1 VARLIAM
8 PSTPNFVSS
17 QFRLLRSVGVTQ
29 SPFTG
34 HIKTQEFDAV
44 GWEAQLTLPKMRRTT
59 AVNWQ
64 SFFMQLRGPV
74 NVFKF
79 ADPDALTNRGTY
91 DTAHLIADPRINQ
104 TSVTL
109 SFTASNSRVTAGS
122 SVFGDLV
129 TGDFIHITGPTKPEN
144 TGTFKVTNAVS
155 GTVLE
160 ISGDSAIL
168 DESNVSSCKVRQNVK
183 GASALSLEAST
194 NSATGTILVGDYLQ
208 IQGAADS
215 TSNPVQLVQVVE
227 NATETSQGG
236 SALNHF
242 SLRIEPHLRADFADG
257 NFAVFTNPKGLFRL
271 NSNVVS
277 WSGDRLSNYNFA
289 FSCSEVV

>member
-1 VARLIAM
+1 MPRTIAM

-17 QFRLLRSVGVTQ
+17 SFSLQRSIASTQ

-34 HIKTQEFDAV
+34 SYKTQEFDFV
-44 GWEAQLTLPKMRRTT
+44 GWQADLTLPKMRRAT

-64 SFFMQLRGPV
+64 AFFMQLRGPI
-74 NVFKF
+74 NYFKF
-79 ADPDALTNRGTY
+79 ADPDALANTGTY
-91 DTAHLIADPRINQ
+91 DAAHLISDPRINQ

-160 ISGDSAIL
+160 ISGDADIL
-168 DESNVSSCKVRQNVK
+168 DESSVSSCKVRQNVK
-183 GASALSLEAST
+183 GASALSLEASS
-194 NSATGTILVGDYLQ
+194 NSATGTIAVGDYLQ
-208 IQGAADS
+208 IQGAADT
-215 TSNPVQLVQVVE
+215 TSNPAQLVQVVE
-227 NATETSQGG
+227 AATETSQGG

-242 SLRIEPHLRADFADG
+242 SLRIEPNLRADFADG

-271 NSNVVS
+271 ENTTVT
-277 WSGDRLSNYNFA
+277 WSADRLSNYNFA
-289 FSCSEVV
+289 FTCIEVI

>member
-1 VARLIAM
+1 MARLIAM

-34 HIKTQEFDAV
+34 HLKTQEFDSV
-44 GWEAQLTLPKMRRTT
+44 GWEAQLTLPKMRRAT

-242 SLRIEPHLRADFADG
+242 SLRIEPHLRTDFADG